1 MAAKDELVMW
11 KKMGFS
17 SVQGA
22 SVLII
27 LLLARPL
34 LSSKSEGVTRYW
46 ILLNIT
52 FVVKE
57 MTSITLET

>member
-34 LSSKSEGVTRYW
+34 LSSKSEGVTRNW

-57 MTSITLET
+57 MT